1 MLIIVSK
8 IASVLIS
15 LGIKPKIL
23 TYLYVDIEFYKEL
36 WFFLIKKKIYIY
48 IYIYKINVRLHRY
61 IISYNTYVYIR
72 LGLQWMGTLSNIL
85 GL

>member
-36 WFFLIKKKIYIY
+36 WFFLIKKIYIY
-48 IYIYKINVRLHRY
+48 IYIINVRLHRY

>member
-15 LGIKPKIL
+15 LGIEPKIL

-36 WFFLIKKKIYIY
+36 WFFLIKKKYIY
-48 IYIYKINVRLHRY
+48 IYIKLM
-61 IISYNTYVYIR
+61 YVYI
-72 LGLQWMGTLSNIL
+72 GI
-85 GL
+85 